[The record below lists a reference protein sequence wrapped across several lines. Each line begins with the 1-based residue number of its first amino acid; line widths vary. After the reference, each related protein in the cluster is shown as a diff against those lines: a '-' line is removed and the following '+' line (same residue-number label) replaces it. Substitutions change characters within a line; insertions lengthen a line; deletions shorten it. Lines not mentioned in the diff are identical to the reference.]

1 MIRHDCELC
10 SQQGGDVVFR
20 SEKWRVLMVNDA
32 DHPGFCRVVWNE
44 HVGEMTDLQPLEREQ
59 LVEAVWQVE
68 AAMRAVM
75 RPDKINLASLGNM
88 VPHLHW
94 HVVARYADDAHFP
107 APIWATAARKTEP
120 AVIDKRIALL
130 PVLRTEIVRRLKLAD
145 QAREAV

>member
-44 HVGEMTDLQPLEREQ
+44 HVGEMTDLQPFERTQ
-59 LVEAVWQVE
+59 LMEAVWHVE

-75 RPDKINLASLGNM
+75 LPCKINLASLGNM

-94 HVVARYADDAHFP
+94 HVIARYADDAQFP

-120 AVIDKRIALL
+120 AVIDERTALL
-130 PVLRTEIVRRLKLAD
+130 PLLGAEIVRRFKLVGQEQESA
-145 QAREAV
+145 